1 MQALQR
7 ITTEYVETEDRI
19 RLSGACEDGAVVQ
32 LWLTRRLM
40 DRLLPML
47 LKWLGQE
54 AGEGARAE
62 IMQEFAQQAARA
74 ALEPQP
80 SVHAQD
86 DTSILVQAVDVTTG
100 DNALG
105 LAFKSSPQGDAS
117 HRIGFEPLAL
127 RQWLNIV
134 HDQYRK
140 AEWPLDGWPVW
151 FTHAAQ
157 DAHPANQSV
166 LH

>member
-7 ITTEYVETEDRI
+7 ITTEYVDTEDRV
-19 RLSGACEDGAVVQ
+19 RLSGACEDGTVVQ
-32 LWLTRRLM
+32 LWMTRRLT
-40 DRLLPML
+40 DRLVPL
-47 LKWLGQE
+47 LLNWLGQE

-80 SVHAQD
+80 SVRAQD
-86 DTSILVQAVDVTTG
+86 DSSILVQAVDVTTG
-100 DNALG
+100 DSALG

-117 HRIGFEPLAL
+117 YRIGFEPLAL
-127 RQWLNIV
+127 RQWLGIL

-140 AEWPLDGWPVW
+140 AEWPLDGWPAW
-151 FTHAAQ
+151 IT
-157 DAHPANQSV
+157 PAEQPASPGV
-166 LH
+166 SLH